1 MRDLRGNRIMQI
13 RTPAVAGMFYPK
25 ETHELK
31 SAIHDCFLHPFG
43 PGKTP
48 PLENDEKILG
58 VICPHAGYMYSG
70 PIATNSF
77 YHISSQKPELVIII
91 GPNHWG
97 IGCNVAVMKEGQWQT
112 PLGNVEVDTDSAI
125 KLNEIS
131 KMTELDFFSHTKD
144 HSLEVQ
150 VPMLQEIY
158 SHKFKILPI
167 ILIDQGCK
175 TARELGK
182 ALAKIAKIKKTVI
195 IGSSDFTH
203 YEENSYA
210 YKQDKLLIEPI
221 LELDVE
227 RFYSI
232 LQENQISACGYG
244 AIASTM
250 VACKELGAS
259 KGTLLKYA
267 TSGDVVG
274 DKSSVVGY
282 ASIVFS

>member
-1 MRDLRGNRIMQI
+1 MQI

-25 ETHELK
+25 ETHDLK
-31 SAIHDCFLHPFG
+31 SAIHGCFLHDFG

-48 PLENDEKILG
+48 PAENKENTIG

-70 PIATNSF
+70 PVATNSF
-77 YHISSQKPELVIII
+77 YRISSQKPELVIIL

-97 IGCNVAVMKEGQWQT
+97 IGCNVAAMKDGQWQT
-112 PLGNVEVDTDSAI
+112 PLGNVEVDTESAI
-125 KLNEIS
+125 RLHELS
-131 KMTELDFFSHTKD
+131 KIVELDFFSHTKD

-150 VPMLQEIY
+150 IPMLQEIY

-167 ILIDQGCK
+167 ILIDQGRN
-175 TARELGK
+175 TAKEIGT
-182 ALAKIAKIKKTVI
+182 AIAKIAKMKKTII

-210 YKQDKLLIEPI
+210 HKQDKMLIEPI
-221 LELDVE
+221 LDLDVDK
-227 RFYSI
+227 FYSV

-267 TSGDVVG
+267 TSGDVAG
-274 DKSSVVGY
+274 AKSSVVGY
-282 ASIVFS
+282 ASIAFS

>member
-1 MRDLRGNRIMQI
+1 MQI

-25 ETHELK
+25 EIQELK
-31 SAIHDCFLHPFG
+31 MTIHDCFLHSFG
-43 PGKTP
+43 PGKIP
-48 PLENDEKILG
+48 PSEKEEKILG

-77 YHISSQKPELVIII
+77 FHISSQKPELVIII

-112 PLGNVEVDTDSAI
+112 PLGNVEVDTESSI

-131 KMTELDFFSHTKD
+131 KMVELDFFSHTKD

-167 ILIDQGCK
+167 ILIDQGYK
-175 TARELGK
+175 TAKEIGK
-182 ALAKIAKIKKTVI
+182 ALAKIVKTKRSII

-203 YEENSYA
+203 YEENSFA

-221 LELDVE
+221 LNLDVD
-227 RFYSI
+227 RFYSV

-267 TSGDVVG
+267 TSGDVGG

-282 ASIVFS
+282 ASIAFS

>member
-1 MRDLRGNRIMQI
+1 MQI

-25 ETHELK
+25 EKDELK
-31 SAIHDCFLHPFG
+31 TVIRDCFLHSFG
-43 PGKTP
+43 PGKVP
-48 PLENDEKILG
+48 PTANDENILG

-77 YHISSQKPELVIII
+77 YSVSSQKPELVIIV

-97 IGCNVAVMKEGQWQT
+97 IGCGVAAMKEGQWQT
-112 PLGNVEVDTDSAI
+112 PLGNVEVDTESAI
-125 KLNEIS
+125 QINKIT
-131 KMTELDFFSHTKD
+131 KVIELDFFSHTRD

-150 VPMLQEIY
+150 VPILQEVY

-167 ILIDQGCK
+167 ILINQDYR
-175 TARELGK
+175 TAKEVGS
-182 ALAKIAKIKKTVI
+182 AIAKIANTKKTMIV
-195 IGSSDFTH
+195 GSSDFTH

-210 YKQDKLLIEPI
+210 HKQDKALIEPI
-221 LELDVE
+221 LDLDVE
-227 RFYSI
+227 GFYRV
-232 LQENQISACGYG
+232 LQENQVSACGYG

-250 VACKELGAS
+250 VACKELGAK
-259 KGTLLKYA
+259 KGRLLKYA
-267 TSGDVVG
+267 TSGDVTG